1 MAVKLPSYAFSRSDL
16 AWSFLF
22 VCLRWDRS
30 RAFIMLSDN
39 LNLLGITQT
48 DVLIIVT
55 CLLEYEN
62 GDEALHSVRNHARDL
77 RTVPADK
84 LSQ

>member
-1 MAVKLPSYAFSRSDL
+1 MGPQL
-16 AWSFLF
+16 SFYYRVGQLKF
-22 VCLRWDRS
+22 VGDHT
-30 RAFIMLSDN
+30 N
-39 LNLLGITQT
+39 
-48 DVLIIVT
+48 VLINVLILVT

-62 GDEALHSVRNHARDL
+62 SDKALHSVRNHARDL